1 MLTIHEHLS
10 EQTAGIIRSLYGSH
24 TEASDVTVQ
33 DTLSHFRGDFT
44 IVVFPFLKISGKGP
58 EQTGEEI
65 GRVLTD
71 TMEEIHCFS
80 VVKGFLNVTM
90 SHAFWNM
97 FLKESSGTE
106 KFGFTPQKPGGR
118 PVLVEFSSPNT
129 NKPLHLG
136 HIRNNLLGHAVS
148 ALLEAI
154 GEEVIRVNLVNDRG
168 IHICKSMLAWL
179 KYGKGQTPSVTG
191 TKGDKLVGEYYVLF
205 DKAYKEEI
213 KALIATGMEQQEAE
227 RQSEL
232 MGEAREMLRLW
243 EEGDA
248 QIRDLWSEMNS
259 WVYEGFEATYRRLG
273 IRFDKTYYESDTYL
287 KGKAIVLDGV
297 QSGALEQRDDKSVWI
312 DLTPEGMDEKLL
324 LRSDGTSVYITQDI
338 GTALIRD
345 REYSPSQMIY
355 VVGNEQNY
363 HFDVLVKVLERLGYD
378 AAQKIRHLSYG
389 MVELPSGKM
398 KSREGTVVD
407 ADDLMEEMFHS
418 ARKVTAELGKWSE
431 EELQELDDLFEM
443 LGSGALK
450 YYILKVD
457 AKKQMLFNPEESIDF
472 NGNTGP
478 FIQYTHARIASLL
491 RKAAENHPNETTHHW
506 PDDYPLDDHELS
518 VLKQIYRFPGV
529 LKEAAATLNPAL
541 VANFSYE
548 LAKLFNQLYHNLSV
562 LNDPDLEKVLF
573 RVELSAITGKVLR
586 SSMGLLGITLP
597 EKM

>member
-1 MLTIHEHLS
+1 MQTIHEHLAKH
-10 EQTAGIIRSLYGSH
+10 TAGIINSLYGSN
-24 TEASDVTVQ
+24 TEAADVTVQ
-33 DTLSHFRGDFT
+33 DTLAHFRGDFT
-44 IVVFPFLKISGKGP
+44 IVVFPFLKISRKGP

-65 GRVLTD
+65 GQVLTD
-71 TMEEIHCFS
+71 TVEEIESFS
-80 VVKGFLNVTM
+80 VVKGFINVTM
-90 SHAFWNM
+90 TNAFWIRFFNHAA
-97 FLKESSGTE
+97 TNE
-106 KFGFTPQKPGGR
+106 KFGFAARKKGTR

-148 ALLEAI
+148 ALLDAA

-179 KYGKGQTPSVTG
+179 KYGKGQTPSVRG
-191 TKGDKLVGEYYVLF
+191 IKGDKLVGEYYVKF

-213 KALIATGMEQQEAE
+213 KSLTASGMEPEEAE
-227 RQSEL
+227 RRSEW
-232 MGEAREMLRLW
+232 MGQAREMLRLW

-248 QIRDLWSEMNS
+248 KIRDLWREMNS
-259 WVYEGFEATYRRLG
+259 WVYEGFETTYRRLG
-273 IRFDKTYYESDTYL
+273 ISFDKTYYESDTYL

-297 QSGALEQRDDKSVWI
+297 QKGVLEQRTDNSVWI
-312 DLTPEGMDEKLL
+312 DLTQAGMDEKLL

-338 GTALIRD
+338 GTAIIRD
-345 REYSPSQMIY
+345 REYAPSQMIY

-378 AAQKIRHLSYG
+378 VAHKIRHLSYG

-407 ADDLMEEMFHS
+407 ADELMDVMFHT
-418 ARKVTAELGKWSE
+418 AAKVTAELGKWSE
-431 EELQELDDLFEM
+431 EELLELDDLFEM

-457 AKKQMLFNPEESIDF
+457 PKKQMLFNPEESIDF

-491 RKAAENHPNETTHHW
+491 RKVADTRSGRLSHQLAG
-506 PDDYPLDDHELS
+506 DYALDAHELT
-518 VLKQIYRFPGV
+518 VLKQVYRFPV
-529 LKEAAATLNPAL
+529 VVKEAAETLNPAL
-541 VANFSYE
+541 VANFSYD
-548 LAKLFNQLYHNLSV
+548 LSKAFNQFYHNLSV
-562 LNDPDLEKVLF
+562 LNDPDPGKVSF
-573 RVELSAITGKVLR
+573 RIELSAVTGKVLR